1 MDVTAPAAY
10 RPPMRLVAPALLA
23 LLATA
28 SRAPAAIVACPDV
41 GPCENRIVVLSCR
54 SGAPLVRGQL
64 LGHRGRALPTDLIRC
79 KRGDAGACVFTW
91 RNDCPPASGA
101 CDDSF
106 VSVDRGSLVTLGD
119 VTTTVVFRC
128 RVPRSAF

>member
-1 MDVTAPAAY
+1 
-10 RPPMRLVAPALLA
+10 MRLVASALLV
-23 LLATA
+23 LLATV
-28 SRAPAAIVACPDV
+28 SRIPAATLACPDV

-64 LGHRGRALPTDLIRC
+64 LGRRSRALPTDLIRC
-79 KRGDAGACVFTW
+79 RRGDAGTCVFTW
-91 RNDCPPASGA
+91 RNECPPASGA

-119 VTTTVVFRC
+119 ATTTVVFRC
-128 RVPRSAF
+128 RLPRSSY

>member
-1 MDVTAPAAY
+1 
-10 RPPMRLVAPALLA
+10 MRLVAAALLV
-23 LLATA
+23 LVATV
-28 SRAPAAIVACPDV
+28 SRAPAEILACPDV

-54 SGAPLVRGQL
+54 SGAPLVRGQI
-64 LGHRGRALPTDLIRC
+64 LGRRGRALPTDLIRC

-91 RNDCPPASGA
+91 QNECPPALGA

-119 VTTTVVFRC
+119 GATTVVFRC
-128 RVPRSAF
+128 RVPRGSF